1 MTNQSGD
8 NVAAGNRAQSADAV
22 RISWALGTA
31 YDFFAS
37 LFMIHNAESTG
48 LRRAWAAGVR
58 NRVSVRHR
66 ELLQQII
73 PMVTVPVEWIGHLG
87 DNPDGQTVLTALRS
101 LPDHEV
107 LPALL
112 DRELV
117 ESTVI
122 SRVMAQESF
131 SQSEID
137 LILKEESLC
146 TLMPSDPRVATAML
160 ELFAN
165 PAGSGALVKTA
176 LAEYYERFFKEEELR
191 IANYLSDALEQA
203 RGKAKRGAT
212 VDLVEELSGGLR
224 LEHAAEATGLLLI
237 PSFWVGP
244 LVLFEK
250 LPDGTWVIL
259 FSARPRDVSLIPGDP
274 VPDALTRSLQAVSD
288 QTRLRILKLLSQS
301 PRTQIEIAREL
312 RLRPPTITHHLKI
325 LRLANLVRL
334 TESTECEKRYDVRGV
349 RLRELSDDLLAFVGI
364 D

>member
-1 MTNQSGD
+1 MTNQSGN
-8 NVAAGNRAQSADAV
+8 NVAAGSSAPAKPVPTRWAQ
-22 RISWALGTA
+22 GTA
-31 YDFFAS
+31 YDLFAS

-58 NRVSVRHR
+58 NRISARHR

-73 PMVTVPVEWIGHLG
+73 PIVTVPVEWIGHLG
-87 DNPDGQTVLTALRS
+87 DNPDGQAVLNALRG
-101 LPDHEV
+101 LPDSEV
-107 LPALL
+107 LPALAGR
-112 DRELV
+112 DLV

-131 SQSEID
+131 SQGEID
-137 LILKEESLC
+137 LILKDESLC
-146 TLMPSDPRVATAML
+146 TLRPADPKAATAML
-160 ELFAN
+160 ELFAD

-176 LAEYYERFFKEEELR
+176 IAEYYERFFKEEELR

-203 RGKAKRGAT
+203 QGEATRGSA

-334 TESTECEKRYDVRGV
+334 TESTECEKRYDVRGA
-349 RLRELSDDLLAFVGI
+349 RLRELSDDLLAFVGVE
-364 D
+364 